1 MKSFSKIKIWCTNKL
16 KEIWF
21 LTKIGSF
28 TLTLIYSCLQFS
40 MIKSTMTA
48 ITLNFTQGLASS
60 LTNQRNKTNP
70 MDIKPTSSKGTRLK
84 SIYYLQVEA
93 VLAASCT
100 CCSDLP
106 LVKQPI
112 LIYPWF
118 PNQNPI
124 GKPVTFQPTNGRACF
139 LFNIQ

>member
-1 MKSFSKIKIWCTNKL
+1 
-16 KEIWF
+16 
-21 LTKIGSF
+21 
-28 TLTLIYSCLQFS
+28 
-40 MIKSTMTA
+40 
-48 ITLNFTQGLASS
+48 
-60 LTNQRNKTNP
+60 

-118 PNQNPI
+118 PNQMLFQKPSLWNPE
-124 GKPVTFQPTNGRACF
+124 VMQMV
-139 LFNIQ
+139 NIQMGMNASNKNVNNMGNPYNAWY